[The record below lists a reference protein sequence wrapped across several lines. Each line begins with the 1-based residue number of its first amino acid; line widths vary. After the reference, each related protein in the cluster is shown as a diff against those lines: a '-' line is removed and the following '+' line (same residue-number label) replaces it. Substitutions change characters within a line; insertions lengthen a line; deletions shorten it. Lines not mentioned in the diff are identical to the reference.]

1 MTSMKA
7 TNLLPHKVKR
17 IGWIILLPCV
27 ILGIMVIYFDFEI
40 PGFEVI
46 IPYKGF
52 LSDDFIDTN
61 LTDELISILNIVAL
75 TMIAFSEEKIEDE
88 WVSKIRLESLQWSVY
103 ANYILLVLAILLVY
117 DVHFLQALIYN
128 MYTILIFFI
137 LRFNYVL
144 RVKFN
149 PNRIEVHEK

>member
-1 MTSMKA
+1 MKA
-7 TNLLPHKVKR
+7 TNLLPFRAKR
-17 IGWIILLPCV
+17 VGWIIFFPALL
-27 ILGIMVIYFDFEI
+27 LGIMVLYFDFEI
-40 PGFEVI
+40 PGLEVV
-46 IPYKGF
+46 IPYGDGI
-52 LSDDFIDTN
+52 LSGKPFPNN
-61 LTDELISILNIVAL
+61 LTDEMVSIIVMVSLIL
-75 TMIAFSEEKIEDE
+75 IAFSEEKMEDE

-103 ANYILLVLAILLVY
+103 ANYVLLILSIMLVY
-117 DVHFLQALIYN
+117 DMYFFQALIYN

>member
-1 MTSMKA
+1 MKA
-7 TNLLPHKVKR
+7 TNLLPHYVKR
-17 IGWIILLPCV
+17 LGWILLLPSLL
-27 ILGIMVIYFDFEI
+27 LGLMVMYFEFEI
-40 PGFEVI
+40 PGLEMK
-46 IPYKGF
+46 IPYGNHMNIIV
-52 LSDDFIDTN
+52 DGPWINT
-61 LTDELISILNIVAL
+61 LTDEIVSIIVMVTLIL
-75 TMIAFSEEKIEDE
+75 IAFSEEKQEDE

-103 ANYILLVLAILLVY
+103 ANYILLILAILFVY
-117 DVHFLQALIYN
+117 DMFFFQALIYN

>member
-1 MTSMKA
+1 MRA
-7 TNLLPHKVKR
+7 TNLLPNRVKR
-17 IGWIILLPCV
+17 LGWIILLPALL
-27 ILGIMVIYFDFEI
+27 LGVMVLYFDFEI
-40 PGFEVI
+40 KGFEVV
-46 IPYKGF
+46 IPYSKIL
-52 LSDDFIDTN
+52 LSNKPVVNN
-61 LTDELISILNIVAL
+61 LTDEMVSIIVMVSLIL
-75 TMIAFSEEKIEDE
+75 IAFSEEKQEDE

-103 ANYILLVLAILLVY
+103 ANYILLILAIIFIY
-117 DVHFLQALIYN
+117 DMYFFEALIYN

>member
-1 MTSMKA
+1 MKA
-7 TNLLPHKVKR
+7 TNLLPHRVKR
-17 IGWIILLPCV
+17 LGWIILFPSLL
-27 ILGIMVIYFDFEI
+27 LGVMVLYFDFVI
-40 PGFEVI
+40 PGFDVV
-46 IPYKGF
+46 IPYSKDF
-52 LSDDFIDTN
+52 LSNKPVMNN
-61 LTDELISILNIVAL
+61 LTDEIISIIVMVSL
-75 TMIAFSEEKIEDE
+75 ILIAFSEEKQEDE

-103 ANYILLVLAILLVY
+103 ANYILLILAIVFIY
-117 DVHFLQALIYN
+117 DMYFFEALIYN

>member
-1 MTSMKA
+1 MKA
-7 TNLLPHKVKR
+7 TNLLPNRLKR
-17 IGWIILLPCV
+17 LGWIILLPALL
-27 ILGIMVIYFDFEI
+27 LGVMVMYFEFEI
-40 PGFEVI
+40 PGFEVV
-46 IPYKGF
+46 IPYSEAI
-52 LSDDFIDTN
+52 LSGKRLPNN
-61 LTDELISILNIVAL
+61 LTDEMVSIIVMISLIL
-75 TMIAFSEEKIEDE
+75 IAFSEEKTEDE

-103 ANYILLVLAILLVY
+103 ANYILLMLAIVLVY
-117 DVHFLQALIYN
+117 DMYFFQALIYN